1 MSKTAEQTLYVE
13 GMHCSACESIL
24 EQRFKDK
31 SWVKY
36 AKASLSDNQLNL
48 RVSDT
53 GAINTSQLNKEFSD
67 LGYSFHTTPQVSKS
81 DTMTRAILI
90 VALTA
95 ALFYINEKSGFLSKY
110 SVTGTSGYLSY
121 FIFGLAAGASS
132 CAALTGG
139 ILLSL
144 SKTWGN
150 IYTGGEK
157 HLPFTLFNAG
167 RLASFA
173 IMGGILG
180 LVGTMFTYSLTT
192 TALFTII
199 VSSLVA
205 LMGLQMLD
213 IKWLQ
218 KYRIKPPKFFT
229 EYTADQ
235 KNFKGK
241 FMPLVIGAATFFL
254 PCGFTIVVQTNALAT
269 GSFLQGS
276 LMLLAFALGTL
287 PMLALVSFSSIK
299 LFSNKKFSQLFSYT
313 AGILVFFFSMYT
325 INSQLNVLG
334 APSLSSIVSAA
345 PKVEK
350 ATRNVTQ
357 NGGVQVLEMTAK
369 GFEYFPKYSELEAGK
384 PAILKFYNEGAY
396 GCAASI
402 VARGLFNGSVRIKE
416 GYNEI
421 KLNTDKPGTYK
432 LTCSMGMVPPVT
444 IVVK

>member
-13 GMHCSACESIL
+13 GMHCAACESIL
-24 EQRFKDK
+24 EQRFKEK
-31 SWVKY
+31 GWVKY

-53 GAINTSQLNKEFSD
+53 GAINTSQLDKEFSD
-67 LGYSFHTTPQVSKS
+67 LGYSFHTTPQVNKS

-95 ALFYINEKSGFLSKY
+95 ALFYINEKSGFLAKY

-121 FIFGLAAGASS
+121 FVFGLAAGASS
-132 CAALTGG
+132 CAALVGG

-144 SKTWGN
+144 SKTWGG
-150 IYTGGEK
+150 IYSGGEK
-157 HLPFTLFNAG
+157 HVPFTLFNAG
-167 RLASFA
+167 RLISFA

-180 LVGTMFTYSLTT
+180 LVGTMFTYNV
-192 TALFTII
+192 TATSIFTIAI
-199 VSSLVA
+199 SALVA

-235 KNFKGK
+235 KNFKGRY
-241 FMPLVIGAATFFL
+241 MPLVIGAATFFL
-254 PCGFTIVVQTNALAT
+254 PCGFTIVAQTNALAS
-269 GSFLQGS
+269 GSFVTSS
-276 LMLLAFALGTL
+276 LMLLSFALGTL
-287 PMLALVSFSSIK
+287 PMLALVSFSSVK
-299 LFSNKKFSQLFSYT
+299 LFSNHKFSQLFSYT

-334 APSLSSIVSAA
+334 APSLTSLLADTTKDES
-345 PKVEK
+345 
-350 ATRNVTQ
+350 TRIVTQ
-357 NGGVQVLEMTAK
+357 AGDVQILEMYAK

-384 PAILKFYNEGAY
+384 PARIKFYNQGAY

-402 VARGLFNGSVRIKE
+402 VARGLFDGSIHIKE
-416 GYNEI
+416 GYNEFDI
-421 KLNTDKPGTYK
+421 NTDKPGTYK

-444 IVVK
+444 IVIK